1 MRNLN
6 TWVYFYVFETPDVVE
21 LFFRILR
28 FRCTP
33 TVCSLNLLLSLLCRK
48 RECLKMV
55 PDILLKSRGLK
66 IRLEESSFWVL
77 IKSLCRIMRV
87 DYAIKM
93 MNCMVEEWIRRIT
106 WERKKEENEVRGILV
121 FSHVTSANQWC
132 DTD

>member
-1 MRNLN
+1 
-6 TWVYFYVFETPDVVE
+6 
-21 LFFRILR
+21 
-28 FRCTP
+28 
-33 TVCSLNLLLSLLCRK
+33 
-48 RECLKMV
+48 MV

-106 WERKKEENEVRGILV
+106 WERKKEEN
-121 FSHVTSANQWC
+121 
-132 DTD
+132 